1 MTKMINDN
9 QEIQEIE
16 RIKFTEKALLSSIL
30 LDNRIMK
37 EANSLKV
44 SDFYD
49 LLHRQIFLTIK
60 EKYEADRAVD
70 LTDFT
75 HNQQLQD
82 YILELMDMPEGLINH
97 KKYINEIKIASAN
110 RTLKSRLND
119 IIKKN
124 DYFEYKAEI
133 IKLSKDIEKNAIQ
146 QFDFKHIDENENIK
160 EIQFFLSDFLPLPS
174 GAVTMIS
181 AKGGSGKSALALQL
195 ALRASAQKIPT
206 LAWLSEDP
214 EQITTNRAKKVSKLT
229 NLKINNYLNFLYRI
243 PFQILTKDGI
253 NSIFYEFKAA
263 CKDFKIIILD
273 PLIAFFGADE
283 NSNSE
288 ARRFMDLLSDWAKDE
303 GKAIILIHHQTKFAD
318 VSIARGASAFV
329 DAVRAQYSVKRDEK
343 DDRFVIVKL
352 EKDNWGIRSIF
363 SDEKEIQIW
372 ENNYDTTHNEN
383 QEQEQEL
390 ENKEQTKQD
399 NQSNFLNLSDYE

>member
-1 MTKMINDN
+1 MNKISDN
-9 QEIQEIE
+9 QEIQAEIE
-16 RIKFTEKALLSSIL
+16 RIKFTEKALLSAIL
-30 LDNRIMK
+30 IDNKIMD

-60 EKYEADRAVD
+60 EKYESDGAVD

-75 HNQQLQD
+75 HNPQLRD
-82 YILELMDMPEGLINH
+82 YILELMEMPEGLINH
-97 KKYINEIKIASAN
+97 EKYLKEIKIASAQRN
-110 RTLKSRLND
+110 LKSRLTDINKIND
-119 IIKKN
+119 F
-124 DYFEYKAEI
+124 YEAKAAILEF
-133 IKLSKDIEKNAIQ
+133 SKDLEKNIVQ
-146 QFDFKHIDENENIK
+146 RFDYETIDENEKIK
-160 EIQFFLSDFLPLPS
+160 EISFFLKDFLPIPQ
-174 GAVTMIS
+174 GATTMIS

-214 EQITTNRAKKVSKLT
+214 KNITVSRAKNVAKSNKLA
-229 NLKINNYLNFLYRI
+229 INNYLNFLYRI

-263 CKDFKIIILD
+263 CRDFKIIILD

-318 VSIARGASAFV
+318 VSIARGASAFT
-329 DAVRAQYSVKRDEK
+329 DAVRAQYSVKRDNK

-352 EKDNWGIRSIF
+352 EKDNWGIRTF
-363 SDEKEIQIW
+363 FGDEKAIKIW
-372 ENNYDTTHNEN
+372 ENNYNQEN
-383 QEQEQEL
+383 QEPEL
-390 ENKEQTKQD
+390 KPINKEQTE
-399 NQSNFLNLSDYE
+399 LLSFDELYGY